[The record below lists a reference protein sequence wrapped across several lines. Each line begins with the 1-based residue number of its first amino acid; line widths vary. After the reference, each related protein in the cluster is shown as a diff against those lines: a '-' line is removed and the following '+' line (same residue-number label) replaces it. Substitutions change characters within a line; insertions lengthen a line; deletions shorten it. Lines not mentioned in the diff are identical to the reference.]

1 MLINIVKSNAMLLV
15 YASKL
20 KNVLTEIYYPH
31 VLFFL
36 SARYTDD
43 FYMNKVWQINS
54 DN

>member
-15 YASKL
+15 YSRKL
-20 KNVLTEIYYPH
+20 KNILTEIYYLH

-43 FYMNKVWQINS
+43 LYMNKVWQINS